1 MLYLNKEEFI
11 LNFDEFNLTLTSV
24 VFELLL
30 APFKPCSKKNLTL
43 TSVVFECAITAG
55 IGLGAI
61 I

>member
-1 MLYLNKEEFI
+1 MIATQLQTFATN
-11 LNFDEFNLTLTSV
+11 
-24 VFELLL
+24 
-30 APFKPCSKKNLTL
+30 NLTL